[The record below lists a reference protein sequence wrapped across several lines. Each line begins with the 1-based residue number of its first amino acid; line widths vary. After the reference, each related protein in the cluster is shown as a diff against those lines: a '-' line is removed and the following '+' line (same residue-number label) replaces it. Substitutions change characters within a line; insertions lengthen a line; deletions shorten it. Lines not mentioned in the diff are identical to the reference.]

1 MTDPGS
7 AGTPQLQKLGIEPGV
22 RVRIIGAP
30 PDWSFAEPLEDI
42 HVVEDGTCDVAL
54 VFVREAA
61 ELSSARRW
69 GELVYPSGACWVA
82 WPRKASGHVSDVDE
96 NAIREAAI
104 AIGLVDVKVATID
117 EDWSGLK
124 IVWRREN
131 RTTGRIS
138 KQAVQDALRND
149 AS

>member
-7 AGTPQLQKLGIEPGV
+7 SGTPQLQKLGITPGV
-22 RVRIIGAP
+22 RLRIINP
-30 PDWSFAEPLEDI
+30 PDDWSFDEPLDDV

-61 ELSSARRW
+61 ELSAARRW

-82 WPRKASGHVSDVDE
+82 WPRKAGGHVSDVDE
-96 NAIREAAI
+96 NAIREAAL
-104 AIGLVDVKVATID
+104 AIGLVDVKVAAID
-117 EDWSGLK
+117 DDWSGLK

-138 KQAVQDALRND
+138 KKAVQDALRHD
-149 AS
+149 A